1 MPTDSLTQRA
11 VSGKSA
17 APLTRLA
24 GWGRC
29 PVVEGREVLSED
41 LERATRDVVL
51 TRGLGRSY
59 GDASLPPQ
67 GGHTVA
73 GSRLA
78 DRILAFDP
86 ETGLLRAEAGL
97 SLYALNRA
105 LLERGWFTPVTP
117 GTQFVTLGGM
127 VASDV
132 HGKNH
137 HEAGTFGRHVRRLR
151 IRTASGEVVEAS
163 ADENRDLLV
172 ATLGGMGLT
181 GHVLEVEVQMERVA
195 SPWIFSES
203 EAVPDLETMVERL
216 VEAGRSWPYTV
227 CWGDFVNHGGRG
239 RGLLVKG
246 RWADPS
252 EAPAR
257 RFAWPG
263 SVAVPFTFPEWVLS
277 TPAVAAF
284 NVLYYRKH
292 GSRTR
297 TGIVHP
303 DPFFYP
309 LDVVEHWNRVYGP
322 RGFTQY
328 QCVIPHAAGAGAFRK
343 LFRIALERH
352 AAPFLVV
359 VKDFG
364 AEGEGLLSFPR
375 PGITFTLDIPVR
387 DDTQS
392 VVDALNDHV
401 AAEGGRVYLTKD
413 AFTRPEHF
421 RAMEGA
427 RLDAFLAARRRWD
440 PEGRLASALSARL
453 FGDRL

>member
-1 MPTDSLTQRA
+1 METATGAPTRTRTT
-11 VSGKSA
+11 A
-17 APLTRLA
+17 APLARLA
-24 GWGRC
+24 GWGRF
-29 PVVEGREVLSED
+29 PVVEGRELLSED
-41 LERATRDVVL
+41 LARATRDVVL
-51 TRGLGRSY
+51 TRGLGRSN
-59 GDASLPPQ
+59 GDASLPPA

-73 GSRLA
+73 ASRHA
-78 DRILAFDP
+78 DRILAFDT
-86 ETGLLRAEAGL
+86 ETSVRRAEAGL
-97 SLYALNRA
+97 SLHALNRI

-137 HEAGTFGRHVRRLR
+137 HAAGTFGRHVRSIRLR
-151 IRTASGEVVEAS
+151 TGAGDVVDASVER
-163 ADENRDLLV
+163 ERDLFL

-181 GHVLEVEVQMERVA
+181 GHVLEVDVQMERVP
-195 SPWIFSES
+195 SPWIYSES

-246 RWADPS
+246 RWADAS

-257 RFAWPG
+257 PFAWPG
-263 SVAVPFTFPEWVLS
+263 SVAVPFAFPDWALS
-277 TPAVAAF
+277 TPAVRAF

-292 GSRTR
+292 GARTR

-303 DPFFYP
+303 QPFFYP
-309 LDVVEHWNRVYGP
+309 LDAVRDWNLVYGR

-328 QCVIPHAAGAGAFRK
+328 QCVIPHAAGVGAFRK
-343 LFRIALERH
+343 LFRIALERG
-352 AAPFLVV
+352 APPFLVV

-364 AEGEGLLSFPR
+364 AEGEGALSFPR

-387 DDTQS
+387 DDTQA

-401 AAEGGRVYLTKD
+401 AAEGGRVYLAKD
-413 AFTRPEHF
+413 AFTRAGHM
-421 RAMEGA
+421 RAMEP

-440 PEGRLASALSARL
+440 PDDRLRSALSVRL
-453 FGDRL
+453 FGDGE